1 MDVARCFLLCLLVSL
16 SVKASA
22 DETIRLSSFDRFRP
36 TGSAQSSSQTSHG
49 PTGLP
54 SQRQVMT
61 TPAPVLPTTF
71 VVNETAKPELPN
83 LETDPTPIK
92 TVTFDSKA
100 SKDPL
105 QQKLNQL
112 QEENA
117 TAKQEIDAVV
127 SKSEQPSQIVPV
139 SKASATK
146 PVAAVSQSKA
156 DNRRLSFNT
165 TTDPSV
171 KANSSQRNSPYTEML
186 SWRPTAESLTTMGT
200 GLSIVLGLMMI
211 CIWMLKRSM
220 PKSSRVLPQEVAE
233 VLGKVVLSNRRT
245 AQLLKLGNKLLLVSV
260 TPDGAETLT
269 EIIDP
274 EEVQQILLLSDQ
286 AQGRGSNAEFEKVFQ
301 QLANGPAAEGFLGN
315 EAPELEDTDYDP
327 RYDNPDSVHYDA
339 QRLAAAYANT
349 PGGRSNAA

>member
-1 MDVARCFLLCLLVSL
+1 MDVARCLLLCLLALLSL
-16 SVKASA
+16 TASA

-36 TGSAQSSSQTSHG
+36 TGSAQSSTHTSHG
-49 PTGLP
+49 PAGLP
-54 SQRQVMT
+54 SQRQVVAE
-61 TPAPVLPTTF
+61 PAPVLPTTF
-71 VVNETAKPELPN
+71 VVNETAKPELPD
-83 LETDPTPIK
+83 LESDSTPIE

-112 QEENA
+112 QQENA
-117 TAKQEIDAVV
+117 TAKQEIDAIVT
-127 SKSEQPSQIVPV
+127 KIEQPQQAVPAV
-139 SKASATK
+139 KSPATE
-146 PVAAVSQSKA
+146 PVAVSQSKA
-156 DNRRLSFNT
+156 DNRRLSFST
-165 TTDPSV
+165 TSDPS
-171 KANSSQRNSPYTEML
+171 AITTSSKRNSPYTEML

-211 CIWMLKRSM
+211 CIWVLKRSM

-233 VLGKVVLSNRRT
+233 VLGKVILSNRRT

-260 TPDGAETLT
+260 TPDGAETLA
-269 EIIDP
+269 EITDP

-315 EAPELEDTDYDP
+315 EAPELEETDYDP